1 MRYLLLLSLVLGC
14 SSGSA
19 NFVHVTADG
28 KKMPFVVECNP
39 TVKNCKKLI
48 VDTCHCTNYVVE
60 SKERVGF
67 QTYRM
72 EVQCRE

>member
-1 MRYLLLLSLVLGC
+1 MKYLLLLGLLLGC

-19 NFVHVTADG
+19 NFVSVTADG
-28 KKMPFVVECNP
+28 KHMPFIVECSP
-39 TVKNCKKLI
+39 AVKDCKQLI

-60 SKERVGF
+60 SKERVAF

-72 EVQCRE
+72 EVRCRD